1 MATDDKLAA
10 LPTFH
15 AAAAPDNAGDI
26 VIIGAGLAGLFTA
39 LRLAPLPVTVVAA
52 APLGE
57 GASSV
62 WAQGGIAAA
71 VGEGDT
77 PEDHAADTM
86 RAGAGTVDPAI
97 ADLVANEASARIA
110 DLLRYGVPFDRDL
123 KGHFVLSR
131 EAAHSKHR
139 VVRVAGD
146 RAGAA
151 IMQALIAQVRKT
163 VSIRL
168 LEGYEAEDLI
178 TTNGIVTGVRLIRGA
193 VRDNGTYEL
202 LPARAVVVATGGI
215 GALYRITTN
224 PGYARGQALAFAAR
238 AGAIIA
244 DAEFVQFHPTA
255 LDVGIEPAPLA
266 SEALRGEGA
275 VLIDAE
281 GRRFMRDVD
290 PRAELAPRDIVAR
303 AVNAEIAAGRR
314 VFLDCRE
321 AIGASFPDHF
331 PTVYAHCKTAGI
343 DPVSEPIPVAPAE
356 HYHMGGIATD
366 DRGRSSVAGL
376 WAIGEV
382 SSTGLH
388 GANRLASNSLLEAVV
403 FAARAA
409 EDIAAVVDDGSGV
422 TQASL
427 YPIGNVAKDAA
438 PTDHKTHDDAVARIR
453 NIMSRD
459 VGVVRSGN
467 GLTRALLAL
476 RDIAETAAQDDI
488 QLANMA
494 LAARFVTASAL
505 ARTESRGGHYRSDF
519 PDSDPA
525 QAHRS
530 FMTLADVEA
539 LEEQILASKSS
550 QSCQTWLSSQAELTC
565 GPCV

>member
-1 MATDDKLAA
+1 MATHDKLAT
-10 LPTFH
+10 LPEFRPAEAT
-15 AAAAPDNAGDI
+15 DNSGDI

-52 APLGE
+52 APLGQ

-97 ADLVANEASARIA
+97 AHLVATEAAARIA

-123 KGHFVLSR
+123 EGHFVLSR
-131 EAAHSKHR
+131 EAAHTKHR

-151 IMQALIAQVRKT
+151 IMQALIAEVRKT
-163 VSIRL
+163 TSIRV

-178 TTNGIVTGVRLIRGA
+178 TEGGTVTGVRLIRGA
-193 VRDNGTYEL
+193 NRNNGTYEL

-215 GALYRITTN
+215 GALYRVTTN
-224 PGYARGQALAFAAR
+224 PAYARGEAIAFAAR

-255 LDVGIEPAPLA
+255 LDVGLEPAPLA

-275 VLIDAE
+275 ILINSE

-290 PRAELAPRDIVAR
+290 PSAELAPRDIVAR
-303 AVNAEIAAGRR
+303 AVNTEIAAGRR
-314 VFLDCRE
+314 VYLDCRE
-321 AIGASFPDHF
+321 AIGPRFPELF
-331 PTVYAHCKTAGI
+331 PTVYAHCKAAGI

-366 DRGRSSVAGL
+366 SRGRTSVPGL

-409 EDIAAVVDDGSGV
+409 EDIAAIVGDGSGV
-422 TQASL
+422 VQAAL
-427 YPIGNVAKDAA
+427 YPIADAPHANREAHDEAVAK
-438 PTDHKTHDDAVARIR
+438 IR
-453 NIMSRD
+453 NTMSRD
-459 VGVVRSGN
+459 VGVVRNKS
-467 GLTRALLAL
+467 GLTRALISL
-476 RDIAETAAQDDI
+476 REIAESATCDDV

-494 LAARFVTASAL
+494 LAARFVTAAAL
-505 ARTESRGGHYRSDF
+505 LRTESRGGHYRSDF
-519 PDSDPA
+519 PDSNPA

-530 FMTLADVEA
+530 FMSLTDLQS
-539 LEEQILASKSS
+539 LEDRIAGARIAP
-550 QSCQTWLSSQAELTC
+550 SCETWLSVSAEVA
-565 GPCV
+565 CVP

>member
-1 MATDDKLAA
+1 MPTDTNLAS
-10 LPTFH
+10 LPAFRPAEASSKT
-15 AAAAPDNAGDI
+15 GDI

-77 PEDHAADTM
+77 PDNHAADTIH
-86 RAGAGTVDPAI
+86 AGAGIVEAKI
-97 ADLVANEASARIA
+97 AQLVASEAPSRIA

-123 KGHFVLSR
+123 EGHFVLSR

-151 IMQALIAQVRKT
+151 IMQALIVEVRKT
-163 VSIRL
+163 PSIRV

-178 TTNGIVTGVRLIRGA
+178 ARNNSVAGVRLIRGA
-193 VRDNGTYEL
+193 DRGNGTYEL
-202 LPARAVVVATGGI
+202 LPARAVVIATGGI

-224 PGYARGQALAFAAR
+224 PAYARGEALAFAAR
-238 AGAIIA
+238 SGAVIA

-275 VLIDAE
+275 VLINAD
-281 GRRFMRDVD
+281 GHRFMRDVD

-303 AVNAEIAAGRR
+303 GVNAEIAAGRR
-314 VFLDCRE
+314 VYLDCRD
-321 AIGASFPDHF
+321 AIGARFPQAF
-331 PTVYAHCKTAGI
+331 PTVYAHCQAAGI
-343 DPVSEPIPVAPAE
+343 DPVTEPIPVAPAE

-366 DRGRSSVAGL
+366 ARGRTSVPGL

-409 EDIAAVVDDGSGV
+409 EDIAAIVDDGNGV
-422 TQASL
+422 RKADL
-427 YPIGNVAKDAA
+427 FPIAGA
-438 PTDHKTHDDAVARIR
+438 PRADRTTHDEAIARIR
-453 NIMSRD
+453 DTMSRD
-459 VGVVRSGN
+459 VGVVRTRR
-467 GLTRALLAL
+467 GLTRALLTL
-476 RDIAETAAQDDI
+476 REIADTAAIGDTK
-488 QLANMA
+488 LANMA
-494 LAARFVTASAL
+494 LAARLVTASAL
-505 ARTESRGGHYRSDF
+505 LRTESRGGHYRADF
-519 PDSDPA
+519 PEADPA

-530 FMTLADVEA
+530 FITVAEVEA
-539 LEEQILASKSS
+539 LEARIASATIARTCES
-550 QSCQTWLSSQAELTC
+550 WLSTDAEMAC
-565 GPCV
+565 AP